1 MKKSKHT
8 IINKANLEKYVLK
21 AQKGSKRAMESIV
34 KETSDYIYYYCLT
47 LLCDEDKALEA
58 VQDIYVILLTKIHT
72 VEKPETFLGWLK
84 VVTSNYC
91 KNKISRK
98 RDTVSIEDY
107 ENIVFDDDVQINP
120 QNNIEKDEICKEIM
134 LAVKQLPDY
143 QKECVL
149 MYYYHQLS
157 ISEIAKTLEIKE
169 GTVKSRLF
177 NARKAIKSRLQEKD
191 FLAVAPL
198 SYISYSLIKDAGKVK
213 FSSNVAVLNTIPMT
227 SCVATKVVAVL
238 STVTAGAVATG
249 GIIAHTARNSQ
260 PYDNSEI
267 QAISITEK
275 STEPTV
281 SRMKELFYANGLTDD
296 DLRTTL
302 VFNENEDINS
312 YDNKNY
318 IYDLMC
324 NAIDNYK
331 TLQGTYFYVDTSIHY
346 YSSYCISFENGANSK
361 EIIANTKGEPI
372 SFYTYDG
379 LASKSFQYGNHMN
392 TKLDTFSE
400 LICDD
405 LILKRDTTTEKDF
418 ERCVSQSSKSYEEA
432 LELDFVSMIA
442 SKNRTKEDVGYSRMD
457 YANLPMSYVQ
467 YLPQITASTYL
478 YDFDNWQIVNTN
490 AKLGRFVP
498 DRICYSI
505 KGTDDGS
512 NGVYSYEMFIDKETG
527 ALIYFLGFDSTG
539 KEVMT
544 LISYEFDV
552 TAKG

>member
-1 MKKSKHT
+1 MKRSEHK
-8 IINKANLEKYVLK
+8 INRANLEKYVLK
-21 AQKGSKRAMESIV
+21 AQKGNKRAMENIV

-72 VEKPETFLGWLK
+72 VEKPEAFLGWLK

-98 RDTVSIEDY
+98 GNSVSIEDY

-120 QNNIEKDEICKEIM
+120 QNNIEKDEICNEIM

-149 MYYYHQLS
+149 MYYYHQFS
-157 ISEIAKTLEIKE
+157 ISEIAKILEIKE

-177 NARKAIKSRLQEKD
+177 NARKAIKIRLQDKD

-198 SYISYSLIKDAGKVK
+198 SYIAYSLVADAGKVK
-213 FSSNVAVLNTIPMT
+213 FSSSVAVLNTIPLT
-227 SCVATKVVAVL
+227 SCVATKAVAVL
-238 STVTAGAVATG
+238 SAFTAGAIATG
-249 GIIAHTARNSQ
+249 GIIAHTARNSH
-260 PYDNSEI
+260 PYNNSEI
-267 QAISITEK
+267 QATSITEK

-296 DLRTTL
+296 DIRTTL
-302 VFNENEDINS
+302 VFNENESINS
-312 YDNKNY
+312 YNNKNY

-331 TLQGTYFYVDTSIHY
+331 TLEGTYFYVDTSIHY
-346 YSSYCISFENGANSK
+346 YSSYCLSFENGANSK
-361 EIIANTKGEPI
+361 EIIANTEGEPI
-372 SFYTYDG
+372 TFYTYDG
-379 LASKSFQYGNHMN
+379 LISKNFEYGNHMN

-400 LICDD
+400 QICED

-418 ERCVSQSSKSYEEA
+418 DRCVSQSSKSYQDSI
-432 LELDFVSMIA
+432 ELDFVSMIA
-442 SKNRTKEDVGYSRMD
+442 SKNRTKDDVGYSRMD
-457 YANLPMSYVQ
+457 YACLPMSYVQ

-478 YDFDNWQIVNTN
+478 YDFDSWEIVNTN
-490 AKLGRFVP
+490 ARLGRFVP
-498 DRICYSI
+498 DRECYSI

-512 NGVYSYEMFIDKETG
+512 NGVYSFEMFVDKETG
-527 ALIYFLGFDSTG
+527 ALIYFLGCDSAG
-539 KEVMT
+539 EEVMT
-544 LISYEFDV
+544 LITYEFEV
-552 TAKG
+552 NSN

>member
-1 MKKSKHT
+1 MKKSEHK
-8 IINKANLEKYVLK
+8 IDRANLEKYVIK
-21 AQKGSKRAMESIV
+21 AQKGNKRAMENIV

-72 VEKPETFLGWLK
+72 IEKPETFLGWLK

-98 RDTVSIEDY
+98 GNTVDIEDY
-107 ENIVFDDDVQINP
+107 QNIVFDDDVQVSP
-120 QNNIEKDEICKEIM
+120 QDSVEKNEICNEII
-134 LAVKQLPDY
+134 LAIKGLPDY
-143 QKECVL
+143 QKECIL
-149 MYYYHQLS
+149 MYYYHQFS
-157 ISEIAKTLEIKE
+157 ISEIAKILEIKE

-177 NARKAIKSRLQEKD
+177 NARKAIKNQLQDKD

-198 SYISYSLIKDAGKVK
+198 SYLAYSLAVDAGKVK
-213 FSSNVAVLNTIPMT
+213 FSSSIAMLNAVSVT
-227 SCVATKVVAVL
+227 SGVATKVIAVV
-238 STVTAGAVATG
+238 SAFTAGAVATG

-260 PYDNSEI
+260 SYNNEI
-267 QAISITEK
+267 QAT
-275 STEPTV
+275 STSETVTQPVV

-296 DLRTTL
+296 DIRTTL
-302 VFNENEDINS
+302 VFNENESINS
-312 YDNKNY
+312 YNNKNY

-331 TLQGTYFYVDTSIHY
+331 TLQGTYFYVDTDSHY
-346 YSSYCISFENGANSK
+346 YSSYCISFENGVNSK
-361 EIIANTKGEPI
+361 EIIANTEGEPV

-379 LASKSFQYGNHMN
+379 LISKNFQYDNHMN

-400 LICDD
+400 QICED

-418 ERCVSQSSKSYEEA
+418 EYCVSQSSKSYKEA

-442 SKNRTKEDVGYSRMD
+442 SKNRKKEDVGYSRMD

-467 YLPQITASTYL
+467 YLPQISASTYL
-478 YDFDNWQIVNTN
+478 YDFDNWQVVNTN
-490 AKLGRFVP
+490 ARLGRFVP
-498 DRICYSI
+498 DRKCYSI

-512 NGVYSYEMFIDKETG
+512 NGVYSFEMFVDKETG

-544 LISYEFDV
+544 LVSYEFE
-552 TAKG
+552 TNKS